1 MPKFLRKLFRNIL
14 DLRADIIKHILFV
27 SIHLTSNQRKIEK
40 GKNLLIVRL
49 DGIGDYI
56 LFRNFIEEIRKNFPQ
71 YHITLLCRGMYKDL
85 AQALDSQYIDEFIWF
100 DRMFF
105 FGNFRCLYATIKQI
119 RKKHYELVFSPRY
132 TRRKHDV
139 GDFFVKMSSA
149 TEKIGISGIS
159 IDYAQKFAKHH
170 YKYYTRIVEV
180 EEKPLFEFYRNKE
193 FFEKAFHKP
202 LSISNPHIDVSSVSY
217 SERLPDNFVILF
229 PGASAAFRQWPT
241 DKFATLA
248 TYIQTR
254 YDLWILIAG
263 SKADYFL
270 AEKIIHHL
278 KKVDTVINLCG
289 KTTLIEF
296 AYVLSKAKLL
306 ISNET
311 SAPHIA
317 AAVHTPTI
325 CISNG
330 NHLGRFNPYPA
341 QIFKEHITIYP
352 PQIARSK
359 ATFDDLVSQYHDG
372 SSLDINSI
380 SPADIIPS
388 IDLLL
393 TKHTDYTSIS

>member
-1 MPKFLRKLFRNIL
+1 MPNSLRKFFRNIL
-14 DLRADIIKHILFV
+14 DLHADIIKHSLYV
-27 SIHLTSNQRKIEK
+27 AIHLTSNQRKIEK

-71 YHITLLCRGMYKDL
+71 YHITLLCKGMYKEL
-85 AQALDSQYIDEFIWF
+85 AQALDSQFVDEFIWF
-100 DRMFF
+100 DRMFY
-105 FGNFRCLYATIKQI
+105 FGNFKCLYATIKHL
-119 RKKHYELVFSPRY
+119 RKKHYEVVFSPRY

-159 IDYAQKFAKHH
+159 IDYAHKFSKYH
-170 YKYYTRIVEV
+170 YKYYTKIVEV
-180 EEKPLFEFYRNKE
+180 DKKPLFEFYRNKE
-193 FFEKAFHKP
+193 FFEKA
-202 LSISNPHIDVSSVSY
+202 LQRQLTISNPHIDVSSVSY
-217 SERLPDNFVILF
+217 SEPLPSKFIVLF
-229 PGASAAFRQWPT
+229 PGASATFRQWPT

-248 TYIQTR
+248 DYIQNR
-254 YDLWILIAG
+254 YDLWIVIAG
-263 SKADYFL
+263 SKSDYYL
-270 AEKIIHHL
+270 AEKIIQHL

-289 KTTLIEF
+289 KTSLIEF
-296 AYVLSKAKLL
+296 AYVLSKANLL

-352 PQIARSK
+352 PQITSSTAE
-359 ATFDDLVSQYHDG
+359 FDDLISQYHDG
-372 SSLDINSI
+372 SNLDINSI
-380 SPADIIPS
+380 TPADIIPS
-388 IDLLL
+388 IDALLKN
-393 TKHTDYTSIS
+393 TY